1 MIKILFLSQGLPF
14 PVYRDGVTVRVFH
27 LLKEFSKHANI
38 HLIAF
43 GDYPLSADEKCELES
58 LCTFDIVD
66 LSQGK
71 RQGTFNKIVSSRR
84 FFDVRFEYSVKQ
96 AMSCFEPD
104 VVFCEQSFIA
114 QYGHLLGDSPK
125 VMSAVDAISLAARR
139 QAESSRSGLQRLAW
153 RYVAHQRARFETSYY
168 PDFDVVTAVSQEDA
182 DCLARQ
188 IKGEV
193 RVVPNGVDLDFF
205 APLELPSE
213 EGRVLFTGNLSAPMN
228 NEAALYLL
236 REVLPSLK
244 ARHPQLDLCIA
255 GRQPSSEVR
264 AYPQNDFSLLPDLD
278 DLREAYHKTLIYVSP
293 IAYGTGIK
301 NNVLQA
307 MAAGLPVF
315 VTPLIA
321 RPIGIEHGK
330 TGFIADR
337 GPDFSEML
345 NMALADRDAL
355 KKVGTAARELV
366 EKDFSW
372 ASVAGM
378 YLEMFDKLLAGKT
391 DV

>member
-27 LLKEFSKHANI
+27 LLKEFSKYSNI

-43 GDYPLSADEKCELES
+43 GDYPISADEKSELES
-58 LCTFDIVD
+58 LCTFDIID

-71 RQGTFNKIVSSRR
+71 RQSTLNKIVSSRR
-84 FFDVRFEYSVKQ
+84 LFDVRFEYSVKQ
-96 AMSCFEPD
+96 AMSLFEPD

-114 QYGHLLGDSPK
+114 QYGHLLGDTPK

-139 QAESSRSGLQRLAW
+139 QAESARPGLQRLAW
-153 RYVAHQRARFETSYY
+153 RYVAHQRERFETSYY
-168 PDFDVVTAVSQEDA
+168 PEFDVITAVSKEDA

-193 RVVPNGVDLDFF
+193 RVVPNGVDFDFF
-205 APLELPSE
+205 APVELPSDG
-213 EGRVLFTGNLSAPMN
+213 GRVLFTGNLAPQMN

-236 REVLPSLK
+236 KNVFPVLK
-244 ARHPQLDLCIA
+244 TRHAHLDLCIA
-255 GRQPSSEVR
+255 GREPSTEVR
-264 AYPQNDFSLLPDLD
+264 AYCQSGVSLLPDLD
-278 DLREAYHKTLIYVSP
+278 DLREAYRGTIAYVSP
-293 IAYGTGIK
+293 VAYGTGIK

-330 TGFIADR
+330 TGFVAERGDEFVDLLSQQLSDR
-337 GPDFSEML
+337 ENL
-345 NMALADRDAL
+345 R
-355 KKVGTAARELV
+355 KVGSAARELV
-366 EKDFSW
+366 MNRFSW
-372 ASVAGM
+372 PSVAST
-378 YLEMFDKLLAGKT
+378 YLKIFDELLNGRC
-391 DV
+391 